1 LHPNLL
7 TRSLA
12 LALVKI
18 SLPHRLVNNLFKV
31 TVTVLPAFVLYREL
45 HGRGDLPGIAGAFS
59 AQWERADGWWICAAC
74 LLIPV
79 NWMFEVEKWRPFIL
93 RSEDITRWQAMKAV
107 LAGTSFA
114 LFTPNRL
121 GEYGGR
127 LLFIRPENHWAA
139 FLANAVGSIGQY
151 LVLLSGGLPGGIWF
165 AGYFFGWGRRTQLE
179 ALAAGIIALCALYYC
194 YFNIRLIIPLVR
206 RIPLPKKLVPWRRHA
221 AILESFS
228 RPDLARV
235 LAWSALRYSIY
246 STQYFLLLQF
256 FGIKTGISAG
266 FAGIATIFLLQTV
279 VPLPAIAGLFVRG
292 NLAIFVWTN
301 FCASNVSIL
310 AATFVLW
317 IINLILPAL
326 VGTFSLFHVN
336 ITKTL
341 GYDDE

>member
-1 LHPNLL
+1 ML
-7 TRSLA
+7 TRFLA
-12 LALVKI
+12 LALAKI
-18 SLPHRLVNNLFKV
+18 SLPDRLVNNLFKV
-31 TVTVLPAFVLYREL
+31 AVTVLPALVLYHEL
-45 HGRGDLPGIAGAFS
+45 RARSDLSGIADAFL
-59 AQWERADGWWICAAC
+59 AQWKQADGWWIGIACA
-74 LLIPV
+74 LIPV

-93 RSEDITRWQAMKAV
+93 RSQEITRRQALKAV

-127 LLFIRPENHWAA
+127 LLFIRPENHWTA
-139 FLANAVGSIGQY
+139 FVANVVGSIGQY
-151 LVLLSGGLPGGIWF
+151 LVLLSGGLPAAVWF
-165 AGYFFGWGRRTQLE
+165 SGYFFGWNSGVRVQV
-179 ALAAGIIALCALYYC
+179 LAAGCVALCALYYC
-194 YFNIRLIIPLVR
+194 YFNIRLMIPLIR
-206 RIPLPKKLVPWRRHA
+206 KIPLPEKIAHWRRHA
-221 AILESFS
+221 EILKSFS
-228 RPDLARV
+228 RRDLAKV
-235 LAWSALRYSIY
+235 LTWSALRYSIY

-292 NLAIFVWTN
+292 NLALFVWTN
-301 FCASNVSIL
+301 FCANSVSIL